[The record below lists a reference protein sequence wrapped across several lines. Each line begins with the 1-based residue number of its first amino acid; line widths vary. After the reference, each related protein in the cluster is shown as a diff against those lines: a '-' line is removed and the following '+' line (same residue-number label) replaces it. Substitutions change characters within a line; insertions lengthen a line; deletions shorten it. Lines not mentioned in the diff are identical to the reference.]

1 MVTVKKRE
9 NRIDAQALNKTYG
22 SNKRKVS
29 YLKDDNI
36 TQVFAGTSS
45 STMNYTQSKVRK
57 MIQNYTSEENQKLL
71 RKVSQDLYIQN
82 QQYQRLIDYY
92 ANMPTYDYALLPF
105 KDIPEST
112 DSTKIKKE
120 FVKTA
125 EFMSRFNPKY
135 NFNKIVTVAMQVD
148 VFFGYVIDDGNSVMI
163 QQFPNEICKISS
175 LSGGVFD
182 YVIDLE
188 AIISNDVAEY
198 YPTEI
203 QEAIS
208 KYNIAK
214 KAGTRSNQINNW
226 YEVDSKNSVCIK
238 INEGTTKSI
247 PPFAGTFDSIFD
259 IQAFKNLRNDKAEM
273 QNYKLLVQELGIRTS
288 SADNNDFV
296 LDMDMMSYFH
306 NSLAGAVPE
315 NVGVVTTPMPI
326 ETVTFDKDS
335 PVNDNVEKASSDFW
349 NNAGVSQIL
358 FSSDNKTSQGITMSI
373 KTDEQVVF
381 TILNQLERWMNRYLI
396 LNKLAKLFKCKM
408 ISVTNF
414 SRKELTEELV
424 KDAQYGFPVKS
435 LVSSLTG
442 IEPIAFP
449 NLLKFENEIL
459 NLPSEMIPLS
469 SSFTTNG
476 AEITNDGG
484 RPTNEATGTTDS
496 DETQRAKDKPDSTTT

>member
-1 MVTVKKRE
+1 MVTSKKRE
-9 NRIDAQALNKTYG
+9 SRINASALQSTY
-22 SNKRKVS
+22 SRDKRKIS
-29 YLKDDNI
+29 YLKDDNRS
-36 TQVFAGTSS
+36 QLFADSGS
-45 STMNYTQSKVRK
+45 STMKYTQSKVRK
-57 MIQNYTSEENQKLL
+57 MIQEYGSEANQKLL

-105 KDIPEST
+105 KDMQSIDE
-112 DSTKIKKE
+112 IKLNKE

-125 EFMSRFNPKY
+125 EFMSRFNTKY

-175 LSGGVFD
+175 LSGGVLD
-182 YVIDLE
+182 YVIDLD
-188 AIISNDVAEY
+188 AIISNDIAEY
-198 YPTEI
+198 YPEEI
-203 QEAIS
+203 QEAVRT
-208 KYNIAK
+208 YEIAK
-214 KAGTRSNQINNW
+214 QASGRKQKINNW

-238 INEGTTKSI
+238 INEGTVLSI

-288 SADNNDFV
+288 SDDNNDFV
-296 LDMDMMSYFH
+296 LDMEMMSYFH
-306 NSLAGAVPE
+306 NSLASAVPE

-335 PVNDNVEKASSDFW
+335 PVNDNVEKATSDFW

-358 FSSDNKTSQGITMSI
+358 FSSDNKTSQGITMSV

-381 TILNQLERWMNRYLI
+381 AILNQLERWMNRYLI
-396 LNKLAKLFKCKM
+396 LNKIAKSFKCKM
-408 ISVTNF
+408 INVTNF

-435 LVSSLTG
+435 LVASLIG

-484 RPTNEATGTTDS
+484 RPTNESTGKTDS